1 MSRRISSH
9 HPRQPALGR
18 VFLPFEGDTTL
29 SIIIGKAL
37 LLADDRS
44 ITEPVIVSQIRGRS

>member
-1 MSRRISSH
+1 VHRSGPGRRLE
-9 HPRQPALGR
+9 ALGG

-29 SIIIGKAL
+29 SIIVSKAL

-44 ITEPVIVSQIRGRS
+44 IADPAIVSQIRA